1 MEMKLTNGVRVSILD
16 EEGQK
21 VVKFDQPVRVI
32 ELDPREATHI
42 GASLYRSKRITLLP
56 YLLNLAET
64 GFFETPRS
72 FGEVKSKLSQ
82 LNIKATSGTVTMCL
96 AALVNK
102 GLLART
108 GKRRSYA
115 YASAM

>member
-1 MEMKLTNGVRVSILD
+1 MEMKLGNGVRVSILD

-32 ELDPREATHI
+32 ELDLREASHI

-56 YLLNLAET
+56 YLLNLAES
-64 GFFETPRS
+64 GFFATPRT

-82 LNIKATSGTVTMCL
+82 LNIKATSGAVTMCL
-96 AALVNK
+96 VALVNK
-102 GLLART
+102 RLLSRT
-108 GKRRSYA
+108 GKRRNYA
-115 YASAM
+115 YESAM